1 MASIINA
8 SSTGSGGIV
17 QTADASGVLQLQS
30 NGTVALTVS
39 NGTSVAINASSLV
52 TFGNGQGLQIGSN
65 AFVYNQGATYAMI
78 SQNGYQGAS
87 GDVYATTGL
96 ASRYYQGAGQ
106 HTWSSAVSGTAGT
119 TCTFNTIMNLTS
131 GGLLTTPN
139 RTQFWATRTGSE
151 QTITSN
157 PTTLLFNSA
166 SQNTGSAYNTSTG
179 IFTAPVA
186 GVYAFSLSA
195 RFDNSTNDGYG
206 RAGLAIN
213 GGNASWTYGQ
223 QIYTIGT
230 SSNYVSYNTTLI
242 IKLSANDTVNAQW
255 GGSDTSTNMTQES
268 CFSGCLIG

>member
-8 SSTGSGGIV
+8 SSTGSGGLIS
-17 QTADASGVLQLQS
+17 TGDSSGVLQLQN

-39 NGTSVAINASSLV
+39 GGNCLAINVSSPV
-52 TFGNGQGLQIGSN
+52 TIGNGQGLQIGSN

-78 SQNGYQGAS
+78 SQNGYQGAT

-96 ASRYYQGAGQ
+96 ASRYYQGAGA
-106 HTWSSAVSGTAGT
+106 HTWSSAVSGIAGT
-119 TCTFNTIMNLTS
+119 TCTFSTIMNLTS

-139 RTQFWATRTGSE
+139 RTQFWATRTGSD
-151 QTITSN
+151 QTITSSV
-157 PTTLLFNSA
+157 TTLLFNTA
-166 SQNTGSAYNTSTG
+166 TQNTGSAYNTSTG

-195 RFDNSTNDGYG
+195 RFDGSTGDGYG

-230 SSNYVSYNTTLI
+230 STGYVCYNTTLI

-255 GGSDTSTNMTQES
+255 GGSDTSTLMTQES